1 MWPQNNEV
9 LDLEFIFLSELMD
22 TKINSTTAVP
32 LSVAGRLSRPMTF
45 IKGHSKVLAT
55 ICLLLLGGA
64 LAYVWWSRKDA
75 GGDYLTDKVSRG
87 SIEVDVSAT
96 GTVQAV
102 TTVQVGSQVS
112 GSVAW
117 LGADFKSSVTRGQ
130 VIAKLDPALFQ
141 AQVDTARA
149 NVMNA
154 QAGVQAALT
163 EIQNQTANVEA
174 AKANDRASAAARD
187 DAISIAKQNEKLK
200 GVIPDRDI
208 EAAENGAKAAI
219 ARYSQATSQIGQAQ
233 AQLQISQSKLKQAQ
247 AAVSQA
253 QAQLEQAT
261 VNLEHSIISSPID
274 GVVVSR
280 SVDVGQTV
288 AASLSA
294 PTLFTIANDLTNMQ
308 VLASIDEADV
318 GQIREGGK
326 AHFSVDAF
334 PGQVFNGDLTQV
346 RLNAQTLQNVVTYT
360 AVISVAN
367 PEQKLMPGM
376 TANITIPVARREDV
390 LRVPNAALRFKPD
403 LTDQQQKDLQ
413 AKIDAFRQAQQA
425 QASNDTDTSKSQAQ
439 PAEAQ
444 AAAASP
450 GTANPDSGKP
460 HQKDRTAD
468 SGKRPADGQSA
479 DANSSGDKGKRR
491 HQASGADEKAAS
503 TPSDNQNSNSDSGA
517 PRRHRSP
524 DAQAGSEPAKHPGA
538 GKGQAFQASDQG
550 AGKGTHSREQA
561 KSDKPA
567 EKAKPSASPA
577 QSPSPGG
584 NQAAGGA
591 GKRGGGQRQV
601 VAIWVLTA
609 TKTLEARIVRIGITD
624 GRFTEIVA
632 GDLKEG
638 DVIVTGQNDSGA
650 SSNRTPQTT
659 TPFQQRPPGAGGGR
673 GR

>member
-1 MWPQNNEV
+1 
-9 LDLEFIFLSELMD
+9 MD
-22 TKINSTTAVP
+22 TKVNTTAAVP
-32 LSVAGRLSRPMTF
+32 MPAPSRLSKPF
-45 IKGHSKVLAT
+45 AFVKAHSKVLGA

-64 LAYVWWSRKDA
+64 LAFVWWSRKDA
-75 GGDYLTDKVSRG
+75 GGDYLTDKVTRG
-87 SIEVDVSAT
+87 TIEVNVSAT

-102 TTVQVGSQVS
+102 TTVLVGSQVS

-117 LGADFKSSVTRGQ
+117 LGADFKSRVTRGQ
-130 VIAKLDPALFQ
+130 VVAKLDPALFQ

-154 QAGVQAALT
+154 QAGVQGALT

-187 DAISIAKQNEKLK
+187 DAISIAKQNEKLR

-208 EAAENGAKAAI
+208 EASQNAAKAAI

-261 VNLEHSIISSPID
+261 VNLEHTVIASPID

-280 SVDVGQTV
+280 SIDVGQTV

-326 AHFSVDAF
+326 AHFTVDAF
-334 PGQVFNGDLTQV
+334 PNQTFNGDLIQV
-346 RLNAQTLQNVVTYT
+346 RLNSQTLQNVVTYT
-360 AVISVAN
+360 AVINVAN

-376 TANITIPVARREDV
+376 TANITIPVARRDDV
-390 LRVPNAALRFKPD
+390 LRVPNATLRFKPE
-403 LTDQQQKDLQ
+403 LTEQQQKELQ
-413 AKIDAFRQAQQA
+413 AKIEKFRQEQQA
-425 QASNDTDTSKSQAQ
+425 QSSTEADAQKGPAAPTEGQAQ
-439 PAEAQ
+439 AP
-444 AAAASP
+444 P
-450 GTANPDSGKP
+450 TGN
-460 HQKDRTAD
+460 AD
-468 SGKRPADGQSA
+468 SGAEKTGNRRGDGTGHSP
-479 DANSSGDKGKRR
+479 DGR
-491 HQASGADEKAAS
+491 GA
-503 TPSDNQNSNSDSGA
+503 NSNSAGEGGRKRHQTANTGDKTSVNNSNATGQEA
-517 PRRHRSP
+517 PRRHR
-524 DAQAGSEPAKHPGA
+524 QQEGGGSETKHQEGGKASTDKGADNRGGKKKDNAAAESAKA
-538 GKGQAFQASDQG
+538 
-550 AGKGTHSREQA
+550 
-561 KSDKPA
+561 
-567 EKAKPSASPA
+567 
-577 QSPSPGG
+577 SPSPSPTPTAGA
-584 NQAAGGA
+584 NQGGA
-591 GKRGGGQRQV
+591 GTGRRGGGGQRQI
-601 VAIWVLTA
+601 VAVWVLTA
-609 TKTLEARIVRIGITD
+609 AKTLESRIVRTGITD

-638 DVIVTGQNDSGA
+638 DIIVIGQSDAGA
-650 SSNRTPQTT
+650 NNNRTQTT
-659 TPFQQRPPGAGGGR
+659 TPFQQQRPAGAGGGR

>member
-1 MWPQNNEV
+1 
-9 LDLEFIFLSELMD
+9 MD
-22 TKINSTTAVP
+22 TKIESTRAVTLP
-32 LSVAGRLSRPMTF
+32 VAGRLSKSIAF
-45 IKGHSKVLAT
+45 IKGHSKILA
-55 ICLLLLGGA
+55 IVCLLLLGGA
-64 LAYVWWSRKDA
+64 LAFVWWSRKDA
-75 GGDYLTDKVSRG
+75 GGDYLTDKVTRG
-87 SIEVDVSAT
+87 AIEVDVSAT

-117 LGADFKSSVTRGQ
+117 LGADFKSKVSRGQ
-130 VIAKLDPALFQ
+130 VVAKLDPALFQ

-163 EIQNQTANVEA
+163 DIQNQMANVEA

-208 EAAENGAKAAI
+208 EASQNAAKAAI
-219 ARYSQATSQIGQAQ
+219 ARYSQATSQIGQAA
-233 AQLQISQSKLKQAQ
+233 AQLQISQAKLKQAQ
-247 AAVSQA
+247 AAVAQA
-253 QAQLEQAT
+253 QAQLTQAT
-261 VNLEHSIISSPID
+261 VNLEHTIVASPID

-308 VLASIDEADV
+308 VLAAIDEADV
-318 GQIREGGK
+318 GQVREGGK
-326 AHFSVDAF
+326 AHFTVDAF
-334 PGQVFNGDLTQV
+334 PGQTFYGDLTQV

-360 AVISVAN
+360 AVINVAN
-367 PEQKLMPGM
+367 PDEKLMPGM

-403 LTDQQQKDLQ
+403 LTEQQQKDLQ
-413 AKIDAFRQAQQA
+413 AKIDAFRQAQQS
-425 QASNDTDTSKSQAQ
+425 QSSNDAEPQKGLAQPTEDQAQ
-439 PAEAQ
+439 PAQAQ
-444 AAAASP
+444 TTPTGNAK
-450 GTANPDSGKP
+450 PDTGRGQ
-460 HQKDRTAD
+460 QKDR
-468 SGKRPADGQSA
+468 SGKQSA
-479 DANSSGDKGKRR
+479 DSQSANANSSSDKGKRR
-491 HQASGADEKAAS
+491 QQSSGASEKAAGQQ
-503 TPSDNQNSNSDSGA
+503 TENSNTDTQGA
-517 PRRHRSP
+517 PRRHRQQ
-524 DAQAGSEPAKHPGA
+524 DAAAGRAPKQQDN
-538 GKGQAFQASDQG
+538 GKGQKGNATAS
-550 AGKGTHSREQA
+550 
-561 KSDKPA
+561 P
-567 EKAKPSASPA
+567 KPSASPA

-584 NQAAGGA
+584 NQAAAGG
-591 GKRGGGQRQV
+591 GRRSSGGQRQV
-601 VAIWVLTA
+601 VAIWILTA
-609 TKTLEARIVRIGITD
+609 NKALEAHVIRTGITD

-638 DVIVTGQNDSGA
+638 DVIVTGQSDGSAN
-650 SSNRTPQTT
+650 SNRTPQTT

>member
-1 MWPQNNEV
+1 
-9 LDLEFIFLSELMD
+9 MD
-22 TKINSTTAVP
+22 TKVDSTRVVP
-32 LSVAGRLSRPMTF
+32 LPVAGRLSKSIAL
-45 IKGHSKVLAT
+45 IKAHSKLIAV
-55 ICLLLLGGA
+55 ICLLVLGGA
-64 LAYVWWSRKDA
+64 LAFAWWSRRDA
-75 GGDYLTDKVSRG
+75 GGDYLTDKVTRG
-87 SIEVDVSAT
+87 AIEVDVSAT

-117 LGADFKSSVTRGQ
+117 LGADFKSKVSRGQ

-208 EAAENGAKAAI
+208 EAAQNAAKAAI

-233 AQLQISQSKLKQAQ
+233 AQLQISQAKLKQAQ
-247 AAVSQA
+247 AAVAQA

-261 VNLEHSIISSPID
+261 VNLDHTIVASPID

-318 GQIREGGK
+318 GQVREGLK
-326 AHFSVDAF
+326 AHFTVDAF
-334 PGQVFNGDLTQV
+334 PGQTFYGDLTQV

-360 AVISVAN
+360 AVINVSN

-376 TANITIPVARREDV
+376 TANITIPVARRDDV
-390 LRVPNAALRFKPD
+390 LRVPNSALRFKPD
-403 LTDQQQKDLQ
+403 LTEQQQKDLQ
-413 AKIDAFRQAQQA
+413 AKIDAFRQAQQS
-425 QASNDTDTSKSQAQ
+425 QSRNDAEPQKDQAQ

-444 AAAASP
+444 AQTTPTGNASP
-450 GTANPDSGKP
+450 DTGRPQQKDPSGDSGK
-460 HQKDRTAD
+460 
-468 SGKRPADGQSA
+468 QSA
-479 DANSSGDKGKRR
+479 DAQSANANSSGDQGKRR
-491 HQASGADEKAAS
+491 HQSSGAGEKAAGQQ
-503 TPSDNQNSNSDSGA
+503 TENSNSDSQGA
-517 PRRHRSP
+517 PRRHRP
-524 DAQAGSEPAKHPGA
+524 QEAQAGDAPKPQDNSK
-538 GKGQAFQASDQG
+538 
-550 AGKGTHSREQA
+550 A
-561 KSDKPA
+561 KSDKGADKGTRRNDQAQSGSAAASP
-567 EKAKPSASPA
+567 KPSASPA
-577 QSPSPGG
+577 PSPAQGG
-584 NQAAGGA
+584 NQSASGG
-591 GKRGGGQRQV
+591 GRRGGGGQRQV

-609 TKTLEARIVRIGITD
+609 NKTLEARVVRTGITD

-638 DVIVTGQNDSGA
+638 DVVVTGQTDAGA

-659 TPFQQRPPGAGGGR
+659 TPFQQQRPAGAGGGR

>member
-1 MWPQNNEV
+1 
-9 LDLEFIFLSELMD
+9 MD
-22 TKINSTTAVP
+22 TKVDSTRVVP
-32 LSVAGRLSRPMTF
+32 LPVAGRLSKPIAF
-45 IKGHSKVLAT
+45 IKGHSKVLG
-55 ICLLLLGGA
+55 IVCLLVLGGA
-64 LAYVWWSRKDA
+64 LAFVWWSRKDT
-75 GGDYLTDKVSRG
+75 GGDYLTDKVTRG
-87 SIEVDVSAT
+87 TIEVNVSAT

-117 LGADFKSSVTRGQ
+117 LGADFKSSVHRGQ

-187 DAISIAKQNEKLK
+187 DAISIAKQNEKLR

-208 EAAENGAKAAI
+208 EASQNAAKAAI
-219 ARYSQATSQIGQAQ
+219 ARYSQATSQIGQAS

-247 AAVSQA
+247 AAVAQA
-253 QAQLEQAT
+253 QAQLAQAT
-261 VNLEHSIISSPID
+261 VNLEHSIITSPID

-318 GQIREGGK
+318 GQVREGGT
-326 AHFSVDAF
+326 AHFTVDAF
-334 PGQVFNGDLTQV
+334 PGQTFNGDLTQV

-360 AVISVAN
+360 AVINVSN

-390 LRVPNAALRFKPD
+390 LRVPNAALRFKPE

-413 AKIDAFRQAQQA
+413 AKIDAFRQQQQA
-425 QASNDTDTSKSQAQ
+425 QSSNEAEPQKAQ
-439 PAEAQ
+439 PQQTEAQ
-444 AAAASP
+444 NPAAAT
-450 GTANPDSGKP
+450 GNANADGG
-460 HQKDRTAD
+460 QRQRQDRSAD
-468 SGKRPADGQSA
+468 SGQAGNQTSNS
-479 DANSSGDKGKRR
+479 NSSGGDGKRR
-491 HQASGADEKAAS
+491 HQSSGAGEKTAGQQAE
-503 TPSDNQNSNSDSGA
+503 NQNSNADSQNA
-517 PRRHRSP
+517 PRRHRRQ
-524 DAQAGSEPAKHPGA
+524 DAQAGSEPQQQGNAKAQADKGD
-538 GKGQAFQASDQG
+538 GKATQ
-550 AGKGTHSREQA
+550 RPEQA
-561 KSDKPA
+561 QKPNA
-567 EKAKPSASPA
+567 AQSPKPSASPA
-577 QSPSPGG
+577 QSPSQGG
-584 NQAAGGA
+584 NQNATGGSR
-591 GKRGGGQRQV
+591 RGTSGQRQV
-601 VAIWVLTA
+601 VALWVLTA
-609 TKTLEARIVRIGITD
+609 NKTLEVHIVRTGITD

-638 DVIVTGQNDSGA
+638 DLIVTGQSDA
-650 SSNRTPQTT
+650 SANSNRTPQTT
-659 TPFQQRPPGAGGGR
+659 TPFQQQRPPGAGGGR